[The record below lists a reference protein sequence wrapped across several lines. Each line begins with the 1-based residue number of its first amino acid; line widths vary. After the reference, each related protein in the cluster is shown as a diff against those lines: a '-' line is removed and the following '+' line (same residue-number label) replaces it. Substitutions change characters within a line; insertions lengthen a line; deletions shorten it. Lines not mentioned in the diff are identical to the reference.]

1 MRGAWDLQPG
11 PAATAR
17 GRAAG
22 TVKAPRICSETGAC
36 SDCERQGCMRVPRVC
51 SEAGACSDCER
62 QGCMRAPRICS
73 EAGACSDLGL

>member
-22 TVKAPRICSETGAC
+22 TVKAPRICSEVGAC
-36 SDCERQGCMRVPRVC
+36 SDCERQGCR
-51 SEAGACSDCER
+51 DCE
-62 QGCMRAPRICS
+62 
-73 EAGACSDLGL
+73 GA